1 MFYVPKIISFG
12 SLGLAVWFTAGLV
25 PGDEAVEADK
35 PVAIEVGDAAPA
47 FTGRNDQGA
56 DWKLGEIQG
65 KSLVVVYFYPAD
77 FTTGCT
83 RQAELWRDN
92 MNALSQKGVKV
103 VGISGDRVEN
113 HKLFKEA
120 WKLNFT
126 LIADEEGRIAKQ
138 FGVPVNNRGG
148 KVRPRGPDRKPLI
161 DDLGNPVVLERK
173 VTFSRWTFLIGK
185 DGKILY
191 KNTRVNPAKDSQQVL
206 EFIQSLEQTESAPK
220 TSEE

>member
-1 MFYVPKIISFG
+1 MFHLPKIISFG

-25 PGDEAVEADK
+25 PAEDAVDADK
-35 PVAIEVGDAAPA
+35 SAPIEVGDATPV
-47 FTGRNDQGA
+47 FTGRNDQGKE
-56 DWKLGEIQG
+56 WKLSEVQGE
-65 KSLVVVYFYPAD
+65 SLIVVYFYPAD
-77 FTTGCT
+77 FTTGCI

-92 MNALSQKGVKV
+92 MNALSKRGVKV
-103 VGISGDRVEN
+103 VGISGDSIEN

-173 VTFSRWTFLIGK
+173 VSFARWTFLIGK

-191 KNTRVNPAKDSQQVL
+191 KNARVNPAKDSQQVL
-206 EFIQSLEQTESAPK
+206 EFIQNREQAESAPK
-220 TSEE
+220 TSDG

>member
-1 MFYVPKIISFG
+1 MIHVSKFYSFA
-12 SLGLAVWFTAGLV
+12 SLSLAVWFTTGLV
-25 PGDEAVEADK
+25 PADEALQTEHS
-35 PVAIEVGDAAPA
+35 VAIEVGDAAPV
-47 FTGRNDQGA
+47 FTGQNDQGQE
-56 DWKLGEIQG
+56 WKLSEVQGE
-65 KSLVVVYFYPAD
+65 SLVVVYFYPAD

-92 MNALSQKGVKV
+92 MNALSEKGVKV
-103 VGISGDRVEN
+103 VGISGDSVEN

-126 LIADEEGRIAKQ
+126 LIADEEGQIAKR
-138 FGVPVNNRGG
+138 FGVPVNQRGG

-206 EFIQSLEQTESAPK
+206 DFIQSLEKTESAPK
-220 TSEE
+220 TSDE